1 MPQALGIFSQTA
13 HDARMKQT
21 PPDTLEIGAI
31 LADAGFSSLTGQ
43 ILGRMGSLI
52 VRIADN
58 PDTIRIAQKLRYDVF
73 YTELGAQKSQNTI
86 LEERDSDHYDAI
98 CDHLVV
104 YDTSISGGEAEQLVG
119 TYRLMRSDML
129 AAGHTFYSAGE
140 YEITKL
146 LERKPGL
153 QFLELGRSC
162 VKPEYRS
169 KRTVELLWQGIWSY
183 CRQHRIE
190 VMFGCA
196 SFHGTVPEAHALP
209 LSFLHHNCR
218 ADAEWDVRALEQHYR
233 SMDIVPQ
240 EAINPKVALF
250 SMPPLIKG
258 YLRLGAMI
266 GDGAVVDH
274 QFGTTDVLIVLPVER
289 ISSRY
294 INYYGAEAD
303 RFV

>member
-1 MPQALGIFSQTA
+1 MPQTLGFFSQNA
-13 HDARMKQT
+13 HDAHMKQT
-21 PPDTLEIGAI
+21 SPDALDLGAI
-31 LADAGFSSLTGQ
+31 LSDAALSPDDR

-52 VRIADN
+52 VRIANN
-58 PDTIRIAQKLRYDVF
+58 PQTIRIAQKLRYDVF
-73 YTELGAQKSQNTI
+73 YTELGAQKAENAQP
-86 LEERDSDHYDAI
+86 EEWDADQYDAV

-104 YDTSISGGEAEQLVG
+104 YDTAIAGGEAEQLVG
-119 TYRLMRSDML
+119 TYRLMRSDMI
-129 AAGHTFYSAGE
+129 AAGRNFYSAGE
-140 YEITKL
+140 YEINKL
-146 LERKPGL
+146 TARKPEL

-183 CRQHRIE
+183 CRQHKIE

-196 SFHGTVPEAHALP
+196 SFHGTVPEAHALA
-209 LSFLHHNCR
+209 LSFLQHNCR
-218 ADAEWDVRALEQHYR
+218 ADAEWDVRALQQHYR
-233 SMDIVPQ
+233 SMDMVPA
-240 EAINPKVALF
+240 EAINSKVALF

-274 QFGTTDVLIVLPVER
+274 QFGTTDVLIILPVSR

>member
-1 MPQALGIFSQTA
+1 MLQTLGIFSQNA
-13 HDARMKQT
+13 HDAQMKQRS
-21 PPDTLEIGAI
+21 PDALDISAI
-31 LADAGFSSLTGQ
+31 LADSGLASLAGQ
-43 ILGRMGSLI
+43 ILGRMGSLV

-58 PDTIRIAQKLRYDVF
+58 PETVRIAQKLRYDVF
-73 YTELGAQKSQNTI
+73 YTELGAQNSQDTL
-86 LEERDSDHYDAI
+86 LEERDADQYDAI

-104 YDTSISGGEAEQLVG
+104 YDTALSGGEAQQIVG
-119 TYRLMRSDML
+119 TYRLMRSDMIT
-129 AAGHTFYSAGE
+129 GGRTFYSASE
-140 YEITKL
+140 YEINKL
-146 LERKPGL
+146 IDRKPNL

-162 VKPEYRS
+162 VRPEYRS

-183 CRQHRIE
+183 CRQHKIE

-196 SFHGTVPEAHALP
+196 SFHGTVPEAHALS
-209 LSFLHHNCR
+209 LSFLQHNCR
-218 ADAEWDVRALEQHYR
+218 ANAEWDVRALDHHYR
-233 SMDIVPQ
+233 SMDMVPA

-274 QFGTTDVLIVLPVER
+274 QFATTDVLIIMPVER

-303 RFV
+303 RFI

>member
-1 MPQALGIFSQTA
+1 
-13 HDARMKQT
+13 
-21 PPDTLEIGAI
+21 
-31 LADAGFSSLTGQ
+31 
-43 ILGRMGSLI
+43 MGSLI

-58 PDTIRIAQKLRYDVF
+58 PETIRIAQKLRYDVF
-73 YTELGAQKSQNTI
+73 YTELGAQKSADTL
-86 LEERDSDHYDAI
+86 LEQRDADHYDAI

-104 YDTSISGGEAEQLVG
+104 YDTAIAGGEAEQLIG
-119 TYRLMRSDML
+119 TYRLMRSDMVMP
-129 AAGHTFYSAGE
+129 GHSFYSAGE
-140 YEITKL
+140 YDINKL
-146 LERKPGL
+146 ISRKPDL

-183 CRQHRIE
+183 CRNHKIE

-196 SFHGTVPEAHALP
+196 SFHGTVPEAHALS
-209 LSFLHHNCR
+209 LSFLQHNCR
-218 ADAEWDVRALEQHYR
+218 ADAEWDVRALDQHYR
-233 SMDIVPQ
+233 SMDMMPP
-240 EAINPKVALF
+240 EGINPKVALF

-274 QFGTTDVLIVLPVER
+274 QFSTTDVLIVLPVER

-303 RFV
+303 RFI

>member
-1 MPQALGIFSQTA
+1 MTQIAHTALETG
-13 HDARMKQT
+13 
-21 PPDTLEIGAI
+21 LN
-31 LADAGFSSLTGQ
+31 LADTQSTLRAEP

-52 VRIADN
+52 VRLATQ
-58 PDTIRIAQKLRYDVF
+58 PETIRLAQKLRYDVF
-73 YTELGAQKSQNTI
+73 YTELGAHHTQNTAI
-86 LEERDSDHYDAI
+86 QEHDTDQYDAI

-104 YDTSISGGEAEQLVG
+104 YDTALSGGEAEQLVG
-119 TYRLMRSDML
+119 TYRLMRSDMITE
-129 AAGHTFYSAGE
+129 GRSFYSASE
-140 YEITKL
+140 FDITNL
-146 LERKPGL
+146 TERKAGL

-183 CRQHRIE
+183 CRQYNIE

-196 SFHGTVPEAHALP
+196 SFHGTVPAAHALS
-209 LSFLHHNCR
+209 LSFLQHNCR
-218 ADAEWDVRALEQHYR
+218 ANAEWDVRALDHHYH
-233 SMDIVPQ
+233 SMDMMPP
-240 EAINPKVALF
+240 EGINLKVALF
-250 SMPPLIKG
+250 SLPPLIKG

-274 QFGTTDVLIVLPVER
+274 QFGTTDVLIILPVER

-303 RFV
+303 RFI

>member
-1 MPQALGIFSQTA
+1 MPQTLGIFSQNA

-21 PPDTLEIGAI
+21 APDALDLGVI
-31 LADAGFSSLTGQ
+31 LSDAALTPLNGQ

-52 VRIADN
+52 VRIAN
-58 PDTIRIAQKLRYDVF
+58 NSETIRIAQKLRYDVF
-73 YTELGAQKSQNTI
+73 YTELGAQKSETTLI
-86 LEERDSDHYDAI
+86 EERDADHYDAI

-104 YDTSISGGEAEQLVG
+104 YDTALAGGEAEQLVG
-119 TYRLMRSDML
+119 TYRLMRSDMIS
-129 AAGHTFYSAGE
+129 AGRTFYSAGE
-140 YEITKL
+140 YEISKL
-146 LERKPGL
+146 TARKPEL

-183 CRQHRIE
+183 CRQHKIE

-196 SFHGTVPEAHALP
+196 SFHGTVPEAHALA
-209 LSFLHHNCR
+209 LSFLQHNCR

-233 SMDIVPQ
+233 SMDMVPP
-240 EAINPKVALF
+240 EAVNPKVALF

-274 QFGTTDVLIVLPVER
+274 QFGTTDVLIILPVSR

-294 INYYGAEAD
+294 INYYGAEAN

>member
-1 MPQALGIFSQTA
+1 LQQTLGFFSQNA
-13 HDARMKQT
+13 HDAQMKQT
-21 PPDTLEIGAI
+21 SPDTLDIGAI
-31 LADAGFSSLTGQ
+31 LADTGLTSLSGQ

-58 PDTIRIAQKLRYDVF
+58 PETVRIAQKLRYDVF
-73 YTELGAQKSQNTI
+73 YTELGAQNSHDTL
-86 LEERDSDHYDAI
+86 LEERDADHYDAI

-104 YDTSISGGEAEQLVG
+104 YDTALAGGEAQQLVG
-119 TYRLMRSDML
+119 TYRLMRSDMITS
-129 AAGHTFYSAGE
+129 GRTFYSAGE
-140 YEITKL
+140 YEINKL
-146 LERKPGL
+146 IDRKPNL

-162 VKPEYRS
+162 VRPEYRS

-183 CRQHRIE
+183 CRSYKIE

-196 SFHGTVPEAHALP
+196 SFHGTVPEAHALS
-209 LSFLHHNCR
+209 LSFLQHNCR
-218 ADAEWDVRALEQHYR
+218 ANAEWDVRALEHHYR
-233 SMDIVPQ
+233 SMDMVPV

-274 QFGTTDVLIVLPVER
+274 QFATTDVLIIMPVER

>member
-1 MPQALGIFSQTA
+1 MSQIFGSSS
-13 HDARMKQT
+13 HN
-21 PPDTLEIGAI
+21 
-31 LADAGFSSLTGQ
+31 ADSADMNKTTSLTTEREAVLSDTEHLSPHDQ
-43 ILGRMGSLI
+43 ILGRMGNLI
-52 VRIADN
+52 VRIAHH
-58 PDTIRIAQKLRYDVF
+58 PDTIKIAQKLRYDVF
-73 YTELGAQKSQNTI
+73 YTELGAQKTPDTL
-86 LEERDSDHYDAI
+86 LEERDADHYDAI

-104 YDTSISGGEAEQLVG
+104 YDTSLTGGEAEQLIG
-119 TYRLMRSDML
+119 TYRLMRSDMITE
-129 AAGHTFYSAGE
+129 GRNFYSANE
-140 YEITKL
+140 YDITKL
-146 LERKPGL
+146 TNAKNERR
-153 QFLELGRSC
+153 FLELGRSC

-183 CRQHRIE
+183 CRQHKID

-209 LSFLHHNCR
+209 LSFLHHHCR
-218 ADAEWDVRALEQHYR
+218 ANEEWDVKALDHHYR
-233 SMDIVPQ
+233 SLDMMPA
-240 EAINPKVALF
+240 EGINPKIALF

-274 QFGTTDVLIVLPVER
+274 QFGTTDVLIILPVER

-303 RFV
+303 RFI

>member
-1 MPQALGIFSQTA
+1 MQQALGVFSETS
-13 HDARMKQT
+13 HDKQMKQT
-21 PPDTLEIGAI
+21 SPDTFEISAI
-31 LADAGFSSLTGQ
+31 LADAGLSSLTGQ

-58 PDTIRIAQKLRYDVF
+58 PETIRIAQKLRYDVF
-73 YTELGAQKSQNTI
+73 YTELGAKQSQNTTV
-86 LEERDSDHYDAI
+86 EECDSDHYDAI

-104 YDTSISGGEAEQLVG
+104 YDTSIIGGEAAQLVG
-119 TYRLMRSDML
+119 TYRLMRSDMIT
-129 AAGHTFYSAGE
+129 AGRAFYSAGE

-146 LERKPGL
+146 TERKPHL
-153 QFLELGRSC
+153 KFLELGRSC

-196 SFHGTVPEAHALP
+196 SFHGTVPEAHAVS
-209 LSFLHHNCR
+209 LSFLQHHCR
-218 ADAEWDVRALEQHYR
+218 ADAEWDVRALAQHYR

-250 SMPPLIKG
+250 AMPPLIKG

-274 QFGTTDVLIVLPVER
+274 QFGTTDVLIILPVER

>member
-1 MPQALGIFSQTA
+1 MPQALGIYAQTA
-13 HDARMKQT
+13 HDRRMKQT
-21 PPDTLEIGAI
+21 PSETVELNAI
-31 LADAGFSSLTGQ
+31 LADSGFSSLSGQ

-58 PDTIRIAQKLRYDVF
+58 PATIRIAQKLRYDVF
-73 YTELGAQKSQNTI
+73 YTELGAQQSPGTM
-86 LEERDSDHYDAI
+86 LEERDADHYDAI

-104 YDTSISGGEAEQLVG
+104 YDTALSGGEAEQIVG
-119 TYRLMRSDML
+119 TYRLMRSDMITE
-129 AAGHTFYSAGE
+129 GRSFYSAGE

-146 LERKPGL
+146 TEAKAGL

-183 CRQHRIE
+183 CRQHKIE

-209 LSFLHHNCR
+209 LSFLQHNCR
-218 ADAEWDVRALEQHYR
+218 ADAEWDVRALAQHYR

-274 QFGTTDVLIVLPVER
+274 QFGTTDVLIILPVER